1 MYPFTPEI
9 FIGVL
14 SESLHTILTINYWNH
29 FILKNDILLTVVF
42 LPFQVLVGFLLIL
55 AAIELAFV
63 LIEDSGQG
71 TVPAVRYTNPSLYLG
86 TWVSPVTTSALFI
99 LFLFKVMSL
108 KLTLLERNTVQC
120 HLPFSRDL

>member
-14 SESLHTILTINYWNH
+14 SESLHTILTISYWKH

-42 LPFQVLVGFLLIL
+42 FPFQVLVGFLLIL

-71 TVPAVRYTNPSLYLG
+71 TVPPVRYTNPSLYLG
-86 TWVSPVTTSALFI
+86 TWVRPSPRLPCFI
-99 LFLFKVMSL
+99 LSLFKVM
-108 KLTLLERNTVQC
+108 
-120 HLPFSRDL
+120 